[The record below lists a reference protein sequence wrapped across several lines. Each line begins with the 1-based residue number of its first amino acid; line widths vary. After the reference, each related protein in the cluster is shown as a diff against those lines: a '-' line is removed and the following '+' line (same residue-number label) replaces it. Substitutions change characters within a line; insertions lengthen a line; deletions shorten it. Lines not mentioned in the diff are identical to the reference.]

1 MKREGN
7 LYIGTSAAEVLHYFL
22 IPPADEQDQS
32 QQFILATRL
41 QPQFAETIPVAQ
53 RAGIQQI
60 LILPEVS
67 KACILCN
74 NTLTFYALPELS
86 PIFTRTD
93 LKGCL
98 WVGGVDLGGAEP
110 SEDNQDGTII
120 MICQRSKTRLIRI
133 GERLRQIREIDVGG
147 YVDTIRRGSIACVAD
162 TKAYHLLDVVER
174 QRIPLF
180 DISTLGGGS
189 SSEVVPASDSA
200 RSSFEAT
207 RSAEGAAASSNTLTA
222 IANHGRNISD
232 SSTPSEEVR
241 RTLSPQPPRTR
252 AASIQADAIPPRRS
266 SLQIPSH
273 HAPNIHTRTVSQDTI
288 PRSYANALFPHIAS
302 TSSSEFLLTTGTSFE
317 EPGVGLFVNL
327 DGDVVRGTLEF
338 SRYPDSLCV
347 DSQEVEDGDTVP
359 EQDQFALAVIT
370 TPSEDGTTKLLEIHN
385 LEQDTGTV
393 NSGKFWL
400 HLADFSS
407 GQDSNNPPSR
417 NAFGLR
423 TATNSIA
430 SSNTRVADFL
440 VLQRFNLPHRDSRSL
455 TLSATM
461 QQRQNAEVQFVRR
474 LSSVTCKILVWSNNS
489 LWWEVRN
496 PAIVRLHYRLS
507 KSSEGMKI
515 SQRIVA
521 REVLG
526 DILGEEPKTE
536 LEFLT
541 LRSVRQTASIMLFL
555 DLLVQAIQGERLS
568 DEAREVADDALAEGE
583 VDPRLVLAVMP
594 VLHQEIIEG
603 ADGIWVSGAIKSLLD
618 DFNEQHG
625 FTTVK
630 IATSGGY
637 RDLLQLLRRYLL
649 GWRRKK
655 GFGSIADEKEVFQTV
670 DAALLHVL
678 LLLDADRPKG
688 PSKKGSVR
696 AELNAVVDHG
706 IECFDRAVKLFEQFQ
721 RLYVL
726 SRLYQSRKQSS
737 KVLSIWK
744 RILDGEHDAG
754 GELVEGEQ
762 EMRRYLTVVSDV
774 AIVQEYGT
782 WLAARNPKLGVRV
795 FADANSKVK
804 FEPKQAVEILKQHAP
819 NAVKDYLEYLVFDKN
834 VRIQLRSTPTGP
846 QLTSLQLATHATDLI
861 NYYLDTVLTTLSAS
875 SSARSHLLDSY
886 TSYRALSP
894 PKPTYAQFAANNA
907 LDTGWW
913 RARLRLLQLL
923 GGSHGAA
930 SQYDIPDILIRLAPY
945 SNELVPESIVLCG
958 RQGKH
963 REAIRLLVHGLG
975 DYDTAVR
982 YCLLDG
988 MGTYSPSSI
997 ASVSQVLSP
1006 ESCPAST
1013 SSTSITTSTSP
1024 SSSRSSQ
1031 TALFSHLLEELL
1043 RLPDISDQLAQTT
1056 EVLERFAAWFDVEQ
1070 VLNLVPDGW
1079 SVDKLAVFFQCS
1091 LRQLVVERNE
1101 TAVARALE
1109 GVRNEAR
1116 RVLRGFRTAKRE
1128 MLRSRDRG
1136 KAEALVRATCESC
1149 MLLCGGNEAQAQVCA
1164 EVVVGDRLLFPS
1176 SRE

>member
-1 MKREGN
+1 MSREGN
-7 LYIGTSAAEVLHYFL
+7 LYIGTSAAEVLHYVL
-22 IPPADEQDQS
+22 IPPANDQDQS

-53 RAGIQQI
+53 RVGIQQI

-133 GERLRQIREIDVGG
+133 GERLRQIREIDAGG

-180 DISTLGGGS
+180 DISTSGGGS
-189 SSEVVPASDSA
+189 PSEVVPLFNSA

-207 RSAEGAAASSNTLTA
+207 RGAEGAAVSSNTLKGSS
-222 IANHGRNISD
+222 NHGRNISN

-252 AASIQADAIPPRRS
+252 AASIQADDIPPRRS

-273 HAPNIHTRTVSQDTI
+273 HAASIHTRSVSQDTI
-288 PRSYANALFPHIAS
+288 PRSSNNALFPHIAS

-347 DSQEVEDGDTVP
+347 DGQEVEDGDTMP

-370 TPSEDGTTKLLEIHN
+370 KTSENGITKMLEVQN

-393 NSGKFWL
+393 NSGRFWL
-400 HLADFSS
+400 HLAKFDD
-407 GQDSNNPPSR
+407 QMNTMPPR

-423 TATNSIA
+423 TAITSIESTNP
-430 SSNTRVADFL
+430 RVADFL
-440 VLQRFNLPHRDSRSL
+440 VLQRFDLPHRDSRIL

-461 QQRQNAEVQFVRR
+461 QQRQNAEVQFIRR
-474 LSSVTCKILVWSNNS
+474 LSSVTCKILVWSNDS
-489 LWWEVRN
+489 LWWAVRN
-496 PAIVRLHYRLS
+496 PAIVRLHHRLS
-507 KSSEGMKI
+507 NSIELSSNPGVDT
-515 SQRIVA
+515 SQSKVA

-541 LRSVRQTASIMLFL
+541 LRSVRQTASVVLFL
-555 DLLVQAIQGERLS
+555 DLLVQAVRGERLS
-568 DEAREVADDALAEGE
+568 DEAREAADDALAEGE

-594 VLHQEIIEG
+594 VLHQELIEG
-603 ADGIWVSGAIKSLLD
+603 ADGIWISGAIKSLLD
-618 DFNEQHG
+618 VFNEQYG
-625 FTTVK
+625 FTK
-630 IATSGGY
+630 AQIATSGGY

-678 LLLDADRPKG
+678 LLLDEGRPKG

-706 IECFDRAVKLFEQFQ
+706 IECFDRAVQLFEQFQ

-744 RILDGEHDAG
+744 RILEGENDAG
-754 GELVEGEQ
+754 GELVDGEQ
-762 EMRRYLTVVSDV
+762 EMRRYLTVVSDA

-834 VRIQLRSTPTGP
+834 VRLALPYRIQPPFNLKLSLTP
-846 QLTSLQLATHATDLI
+846 S
-861 NYYLDTVLTTLSAS
+861 
-875 SSARSHLLDSY
+875 
-886 TSYRALSP
+886 
-894 PKPTYAQFAANNA
+894 
-907 LDTGWW
+907 
-913 RARLRLLQLL
+913 
-923 GGSHGAA
+923 
-930 SQYDIPDILIRLAPY
+930 
-945 SNELVPESIVLCG
+945 
-958 RQGKH
+958 
-963 REAIRLLVHGLG
+963 
-975 DYDTAVR
+975 
-982 YCLLDG
+982 
-988 MGTYSPSSI
+988 
-997 ASVSQVLSP
+997 
-1006 ESCPAST
+1006 
-1013 SSTSITTSTSP
+1013 
-1024 SSSRSSQ
+1024 
-1031 TALFSHLLEELL
+1031 
-1043 RLPDISDQLAQTT
+1043 
-1056 EVLERFAAWFDVEQ
+1056 
-1070 VLNLVPDGW
+1070 
-1079 SVDKLAVFFQCS
+1079 
-1091 LRQLVVERNE
+1091 
-1101 TAVARALE
+1101 
-1109 GVRNEAR
+1109 
-1116 RVLRGFRTAKRE
+1116 
-1128 MLRSRDRG
+1128 
-1136 KAEALVRATCESC
+1136 
-1149 MLLCGGNEAQAQVCA
+1149 
-1164 EVVVGDRLLFPS
+1164 
-1176 SRE
+1176 